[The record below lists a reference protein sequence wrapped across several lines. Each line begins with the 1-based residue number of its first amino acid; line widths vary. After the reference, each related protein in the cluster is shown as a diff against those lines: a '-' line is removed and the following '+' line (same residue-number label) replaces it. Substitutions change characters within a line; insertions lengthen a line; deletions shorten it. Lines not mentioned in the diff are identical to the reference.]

1 VTPQAAG
8 QAGALRAAAAFIER
22 EDLPGLRV
30 TAFAGAVLI
39 EIPRAAGSPAART
52 GLAARLAAAAGTD
65 RIDRRPGPWQKT
77 VTAVGR
83 IGGYRAV
90 ITTVIYDEEDEEKGA
105 TA

>member
-1 VTPQAAG
+1 VTPQTAG
-8 QAGALRAAAAFIER
+8 QAAALRAAAAFIER

-30 TAFAGAVLI
+30 TAFAGAVFI

-77 VTAVGR
+77 VAVGR
-83 IGGYRAV
+83 IGGHRAV
-90 ITTVIYDEEDEEKGA
+90 ITTVIYDEEDEERGA

>member
-1 VTPQAAG
+1 VTPQTAG

-22 EDLPGLRV
+22 EGLPGLRV
-30 TAFAGAVLI
+30 TAFAGAVFI

-52 GLAARLAAAAGTD
+52 GLAAAAGTD

>member
-1 VTPQAAG
+1 MTPEVAG
-8 QAGALRAAAAFIER
+8 QAAALRAAAAFVER

-30 TAFAGAVLI
+30 TAFAGAVFI

-52 GLAARLAAAAGTD
+52 ALAARIAAAAGTS

-83 IGGYRAV
+83 IRGHTAV
-90 ITTVIYDEEDEEKGA
+90 ITTVIYDEEDQETGA